1 MKKPLLHPHAEVI
14 KAWADGAQT
23 QYYALG
29 EWHDMVDEPVWY
41 RDQQYRI
48 KPETKPD
55 MVFYGQLDEP
65 ARGGYTLG
73 SCFTREYNAGDKLKI
88 VFDGSTGKLKSAE
101 VL

>member
-1 MKKPLLHPHAEVI
+1 MKTTHPHADVI

-29 EWHDMVDEPVWY
+29 EWHDMVNEPIWY

-48 KPETKPD
+48 KPEPKPD
-55 MVFYGQLDEP
+55 FVVYPHVAQYRAENGYGRAMLVK
-65 ARGGYTLG
+65 
-73 SCFTREYNAGDKLKI
+73 DKLKLT
-88 VFDGSTGKLKSAE
+88 FDGETGELKSAE